1 MIVEV
6 CAMRVA
12 KRTERETA
20 VWVLIVVLLGVVW
33 FAIVGLVQRIGG

>member
-1 MIVEV
+1 
-6 CAMRVA
+6 MRVA
-12 KRTERETA
+12 RRTETETA